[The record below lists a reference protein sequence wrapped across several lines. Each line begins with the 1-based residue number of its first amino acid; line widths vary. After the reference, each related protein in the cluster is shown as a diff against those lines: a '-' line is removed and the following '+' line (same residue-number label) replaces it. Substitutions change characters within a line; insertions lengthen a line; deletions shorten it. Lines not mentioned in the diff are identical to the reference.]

1 MTVLNFHNLLV
12 TIQNSTYI
20 LKYEPSSLRREASP
34 LELVRGIFYW
44 MNPKQRKIRSILSL
58 F

>member
-1 MTVLNFHNLLV
+1 MNVKNMV

-20 LKYEPSSLRREASP
+20 LKYEPSSL
-34 LELVRGIFYW
+34 LVRGIFYKYMYW